1 MILGLIFVVGFDKN
15 YGTNEMSLRT
25 LINLRIVFSVIFI
38 LLLGGVTAVW
48 QARQSVAKE
57 VQSSITL
64 ALQMIEFGFAQAPTE
79 SKNNSE
85 WLSQISALQQ
95 VRHLQ
100 ISIAQEGVKPVKFV
114 TQRIVDGSEKRPP
127 SWFIKAVMTEYLT
140 ERYDV
145 AMEDGTNRTILITA
159 NPMDEIT
166 EAWGESKA
174 FFWSVVVMLWVI
186 FLAVNL
192 VFNSM
197 LRAVQGILLGLHQ
210 VELGKYDLTIPK
222 SNISEFDMIA
232 VEVNDMSH
240 ALKVAQENNQALARH
255 TMNIQET
262 ERRTMSRELHDEM
275 GQSLTAIKAMA
286 VTSKQKNVD
295 IPTIADSIIGVC
307 DHLAKVVRS
316 MMRTLHPLSL
326 TELGLGPTLTDLIN
340 EWQRCNPA
348 LDIQFHYDEQLEE
361 LDNEVAIHVYRV
373 VQECLTNVV
382 RHAQASQVTVR
393 VDWVDK
399 NDDKPRVE
407 LTVSDNGVGGHVGA
421 EGFGILGMRERVENL
436 GGQFS
441 SESRNGK
448 GMTVAAWMPF
458 VRKK

>member
-1 MILGLIFVVGFDKN
+1 LLYGLIKN
-15 YGTNEMSLRT
+15 YGNNEMSLRT
-25 LINLRIVFSVIFI
+25 LINLRILFSVILI
-38 LLLGGVTAVW
+38 LLLGGATAVW

-64 ALQMIEFGFAQAPTE
+64 VLQMIEFGFAQAPTE
-79 SKNNSE
+79 SKTNSA

-100 ISIAQEGVKPVKFV
+100 ISIAQEGEKPVSFT
-114 TQRIVDGSEKRPP
+114 TQRVIDDTGNRPP
-127 SWFIKAVMTEYLT
+127 DWFVKAVMTEYLT

-145 AMEDGTNRTILITA
+145 KMDDGSIKTILITA

-186 FLAVNL
+186 FLAINL

-197 LRAVQGILLGLHQ
+197 LRAVQGILIGLHQ
-210 VELGKYDLTIPK
+210 VELGKYDIAIPK

-232 VEVNDMSH
+232 VEINEMSR
-240 ALKVAQENNQALARH
+240 ALKIAQENNQALARH

-262 ERRTMSRELHDEM
+262 ERKTMSRELHDEM

-286 VTSKQKNVD
+286 VASKQGNVD
-295 IPTIADSIIGVC
+295 APSIADSIIEIC

-326 TELGLGPTLTDLIN
+326 AELGLGATLTDLVN
-340 EWQRCNPA
+340 EWRRRQPTLEILFN
-348 LDIQFHYDEQLEE
+348 YDDQLEM
-361 LDNEVAIHVYRV
+361 LDNEVAINVYRV

-382 RHAQASQVTVR
+382 RHANASEVTVEVNSTNQSR
-393 VDWVDK
+393 VTLVV
-399 NDDKPRVE
+399 R
-407 LTVSDNGVGGHVGA
+407 DNGVGGKVGA
-421 EGFGILGMRERVENL
+421 QGFGVLGMRERVENL

-441 SESRNGK
+441 FESSQGK
-448 GMTVAAWMPF
+448 GMTVNAWMPF
-458 VRKK
+458 IRKKGNE